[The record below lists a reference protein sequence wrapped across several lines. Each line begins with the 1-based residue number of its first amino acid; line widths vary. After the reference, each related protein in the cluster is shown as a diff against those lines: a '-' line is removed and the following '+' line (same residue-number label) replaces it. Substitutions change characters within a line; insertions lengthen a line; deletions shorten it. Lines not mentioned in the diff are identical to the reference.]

1 MQYSLF
7 FTYSISD
14 LGFILKLSS
23 EMLFNWLFNYSVI
36 HLLLGTGAG
45 GAAEAL
51 KDNPWVQGGDCT
63 V

>member
-7 FTYSISD
+7 FTFSISD

-23 EMLFNWLFNYSVI
+23 EMLFKYSVI
-36 HLLLGTGAG
+36 LLLLGTGAG

-51 KDNPWVQGGDCT
+51 KDNPCVQGLDRT
-63 V
+63 L

>member
-7 FTYSISD
+7 FTFSISD

-23 EMLFNWLFNYSVI
+23 EMLFNWLFKYSVI
-36 HLLLGTGAG
+36 LLLLGTGAG

-51 KDNPWVQGGDCT
+51 KDNPCVQGLDRT
-63 V
+63 L